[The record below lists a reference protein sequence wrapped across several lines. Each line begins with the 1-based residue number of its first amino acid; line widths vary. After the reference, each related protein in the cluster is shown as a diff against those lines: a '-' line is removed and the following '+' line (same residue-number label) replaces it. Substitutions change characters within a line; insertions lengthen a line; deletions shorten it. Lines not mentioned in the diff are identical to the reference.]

1 MTGVARAVLVSGNW
15 KMHHNHFEALEVVQK
30 LAALLRSTPL
40 PAGREISLHPPFTSL
55 RSVQTAVESDRV
67 PASLGAQ
74 TCHQADRGAFTG
86 EVSAEFL
93 AKLGVRY
100 VLAGHSERRA
110 MCGESDEVVREKLD
124 AIWRHGMV
132 PILCVG
138 ETLEERKAGEAEAKV
153 RSQLAVALSER
164 PPAAVAAMVVAYEPI
179 WAIGTGQACHA
190 EEAHAVME
198 TIRESLPAGDE
209 MRVLYGGS
217 VNPANIAEFMR
228 KTSIDGALV
237 GGASLAAASFAE
249 LISRSRSVLQT
260 K

>member
-1 MTGVARAVLVSGNW
+1 MHKTVAAATALVRDLLATPGLFSADVEAVVCPP
-15 KMHHNHFEALEVVQK
+15 FTALPAV
-30 LAALLRSTPL
+30 AALLGDQSRL
-40 PAGREISLHPPFTSL
+40 G
-55 RSVQTAVESDRV
+55 
-67 PASLGAQ
+67 LGAQ
-74 TCHQADRGAFTG
+74 NMHYADEGPYTG
-86 EVSAEFL
+86 EISAPMLVE
-93 AKLGVRY
+93 LGVRY
-100 VLAGHSERRA
+100 VIIGHSERRTYFA
-110 MCGESDEVVREKLD
+110 ESDENVNRKVKAAL
-124 AIWRHGMV
+124 AHGLV
-132 PILCVG
+132 PIVAVG
-138 ETLEERKAGEAEAKV
+138 ETGEEHQRGEAATRV
-153 RSQLAVALSER
+153 RAQTKYAFAGVT
-164 PPAAVAAMVVAYEPI
+164 AADAARCVVAYEPI